1 MDVDS
6 SSERGTAHSAS
17 TSRRAS
23 ITDASGPSG
32 EPRTT
37 TRASA
42 SGTRSKRSA
51 KSGSSS
57 TESIAVPLTPHETEV
72 ESELAAGA
80 KDGMNPKDMYHDL
93 QQRFARLRRQRV
105 RMEDTLNRAEA
116 EISLISIELQAV
128 LDLALETRP
137 DLALEFRVPEGD
149 MVPATCPTDAIMA
162 WEPDQLTSP
171 PAQSRGTANTVPATG
186 ILS

>member
-1 MDVDS
+1 MDIDS
-6 SSERGTAHSAS
+6 ASERGTAHSGS

-23 ITDASGPSG
+23 ITDTSGPS
-32 EPRTT
+32 ESRPT

-57 TESIAVPLTPHETEV
+57 TENIAVPLTPHEAEV

-80 KDGMNPKDMYHDL
+80 KEGMNPKDMYHDL
-93 QQRFARLRRQRV
+93 QQRFARLRKQRV

-116 EISLISIELQAV
+116 EISSISIELQAV

-137 DLALEFRVPEGD
+137 DLALEFMVPEGD

-162 WEPDQLTSP
+162 WEPGQFTSP
-171 PAQSRGTANTVPATG
+171 PAQSRGTPNTVPATG